1 MHFIDRA
8 LSSFYARL
16 GGRLPRAA
24 CGVSG
29 HLGTGDSGLTWQAMA
44 GLGYTY
50 RWGEILGVWRYLDYD
65 LESGSAFESVT
76 FSGPAFGVT
85 FRF

>member
-1 MHFIDRA
+1 
-8 LSSFYARL
+8 
-16 GGRLPRAA
+16 
-24 CGVSG
+24 
-29 HLGTGDSGLTWQAMA
+29 MA